1 MFKGRVCGGFAVV
14 VVEEEEERRAE
25 GENMVA
31 MEMEKWVWLCFFLLS
46 LGLED
51 FPYPICGRELVL
63 ESKILRLLGN
73 HVGP

>member
-1 MFKGRVCGGFAVV
+1 LFKGRVCCGFAVV
-14 VVEEEEERRAE
+14 VEEEEEEEEERRAE
-25 GENMVA
+25 GENMAA

-63 ESKILRLLGN
+63 ESKD
-73 HVGP
+73 